1 MAAVVNDKDLGLDAI
16 MKSLKELKGIVVK
29 VGVQGAGA
37 ARTTK
42 GVSVVQYATENEFGT
57 SSVPAR
63 SFIRSTVDD
72 NKGFKEQID
81 KAFNDVLNQK
91 DTPYA
96 AMARVGI
103 IARDDIIAKINLTD
117 ARWRPLSPK
126 TVKRKKSTKPLID
139 TGRLKQS
146 ITYAFEVKNANGSI

>member
-1 MAAVVNDKDLGLDAI
+1 MAAVVNDKDLGLKDI
-16 MKSLKELKGIVVK
+16 MKSLKELEGIVVK
-29 VGVQGAGA
+29 VGIQGEDAEK
-37 ARTTK
+37 TTK
-42 GVSVVQYATENEFGT
+42 GVSIVHYATENEFGT
-57 SSVPAR
+57 STVPAR

-81 KAFNDVLNQK
+81 IAFNSVLNKK

-103 IARDDIIAKINLTD
+103 IARDDIIAKINLGD
-117 ARWRPLSPK
+117 RRWPPLSPL
-126 TVKRKKSTKPLID
+126 TVKRKKSSKPLID

-146 ITYAFEVKNANGSI
+146 ITYTFEVKNAYGRI